1 MESGMGTNL
10 NKIAR
15 LPLEYAPLAR
25 PQHRI
30 LEVERSPGTAARGQG
45 SALFL
50 LPSQLSQGD
59 SQEYITLTHKAQY
72 ILYIVRRMHWAMSL
86 MSAPHS
92 SPTPA
97 PTSNTHGLAAPGLAA
112 AGLAAA
118 GLACGMTVGRGP
130 VGSRP

>member
-1 MESGMGTNL
+1 MGTNL

-15 LPLEYAPLAR
+15 LGLLNEYAPLAR
-25 PQHRI
+25 PHP
-30 LEVERSPGTAARGQG
+30 RSRALARDRGQG

-72 ILYIVRRMHWAMSL
+72 ILYIVRIMHWAMSL